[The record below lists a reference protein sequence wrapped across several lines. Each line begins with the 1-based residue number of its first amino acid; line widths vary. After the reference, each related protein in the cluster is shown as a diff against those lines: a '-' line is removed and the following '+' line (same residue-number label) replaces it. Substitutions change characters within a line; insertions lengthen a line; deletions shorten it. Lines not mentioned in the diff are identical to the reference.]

1 MKKILVG
8 IFCTILLLL
17 LSCTTTRIHRM
28 GKQYVTIYHIFP
40 SPDKIGLDY
49 ARVYLVDDT
58 LCTKPYF
65 IYVPSR
71 FNYEIGNTLL
81 YNFEYYD
88 FLTK

>member
-1 MKKILVG
+1 MKKFLVY
-8 IFCTILLLL
+8 IFCGMLLF
-17 LSCTTTRIHRM
+17 SCTTARIHRM

-49 ARVYLVDDT
+49 ARVYLADDT

-71 FNYEIGNTLL
+71 FKYEVGNTLL
-81 YNFEYYD
+81 YNFEYYG

>member
-8 IFCTILLLL
+8 IFCIALL
-17 LSCTTTRIHRM
+17 LSCTTARIHRM

-49 ARVYLVDDT
+49 VRVYLVNDT

-71 FNYEIGNTLL
+71 FNYEVGNTLL

>member
-1 MKKILVG
+1 MKKFLVY
-8 IFCTILLLL
+8 IFCGMLLF
-17 LSCTTTRIHRM
+17 SCTTARIHRM

-49 ARVYLVDDT
+49 ACIYLADDT

-71 FNYEIGNTLL
+71 FKYEVGNTLL

>member
-1 MKKILVG
+1 MKKFLVY
-8 IFCTILLLL
+8 IFCGMLLF
-17 LSCTTTRIHRM
+17 SCTTARIHRM

-49 ARVYLVDDT
+49 ARVYLADDT

-71 FNYEIGNTLL
+71 FKYEVGNTLL

-88 FLTK
+88 FLAK

>member
-1 MKKILVG
+1 MKKSLVY
-8 IFCTILLLL
+8 IFCGMLLF
-17 LSCTTTRIHRM
+17 SCTTARIHRM

-40 SPDKIGLDY
+40 SSDKIGLDY

-71 FNYEIGNTLL
+71 FKYEVGNTLL
-81 YNFEYYD
+81 FNFEYYD

>member
-1 MKKILVG
+1 MKKFLVY
-8 IFCTILLLL
+8 IFCGMLLF
-17 LSCTTTRIHRM
+17 SCTTARIHRM

-49 ARVYLVDDT
+49 ARVYLADDT

-65 IYVPSR
+65 IYIPSR
-71 FNYEIGNTLL
+71 FKYEVRNTLL

>member
-1 MKKILVG
+1 MKKFLVY
-8 IFCTILLLL
+8 IFCGMLLF
-17 LSCTTTRIHRM
+17 SCTTARIHRM

-49 ARVYLVDDT
+49 ARVYLADDT

-71 FNYEIGNTLL
+71 LKYEVGNTLL

>member
-1 MKKILVG
+1 M
-8 IFCTILLLL
+8 LLF
-17 LSCTTTRIHRM
+17 SCTTARIHRM

-49 ARVYLVDDT
+49 SRVYLADDT

-71 FNYEIGNTLL
+71 FKYEVGNTLL

>member
-8 IFCTILLLL
+8 IFCIALL
-17 LSCTTTRIHRM
+17 LSC
-28 GKQYVTIYHIFP
+28 IYHIFP

-49 ARVYLVDDT
+49 ARVYLVNDT

-71 FNYEIGNTLL
+71 FNYEVGNTLL